1 MRFLIF
7 LFYIAIEIY
16 LIAEFVDEL
25 GFLAFIIEVAVSAL
39 VGFGILASQFSVM
52 SDSLR
57 NIMTF
62 SLSNFLGRSIL
73 RVLGGILLIL
83 PFILSDIFGLTFF
96 VMSLF
101 FRTAESN
108 KWRESADNFSH
119 NFDREF
125 DFSRDFRDSRN
136 PRDSHDSSEII
147 DAEII
152 ERVEDR
158 K

>member
-7 LFYIAIEIY
+7 LAYIAIEIY

-101 FRTAESN
+101 FKVAE
-108 KWRESADNFSH
+108 RESADNF
-119 NFDREF
+119 NREF

-152 ERVEDR
+152 ERVE